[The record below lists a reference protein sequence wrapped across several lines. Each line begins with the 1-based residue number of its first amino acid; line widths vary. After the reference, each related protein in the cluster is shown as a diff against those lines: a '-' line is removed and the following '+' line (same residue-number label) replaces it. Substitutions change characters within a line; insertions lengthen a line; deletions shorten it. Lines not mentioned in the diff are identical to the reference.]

1 MKENQSAMEL
11 LSQMKESEN
20 TYAQSKIDYNTG
32 DAPYNT
38 LIHSFSNN
46 LLRRIFRFADAEFY
60 NESQETIITDDELG
74 I

>member
-1 MKENQSAMEL
+1 
-11 LSQMKESEN
+11 MKESEN